1 MALLK
6 KNLPQVYSSI
16 PTTAGVYSL
25 LNQQQKPIYI
35 GKAINLRE
43 RLKQHFTDQVHS
55 KEKIITL
62 NTYFISLYE
71 TNSELAA
78 LILEANLIR
87 RYRPKYNA
95 VLLDDKSRLYIGIT
109 KEVYGKVLLVRK
121 RDLDSAKLRFIFG
134 PLSSMATAKL
144 LLRKLRS
151 GIPFCIEKKLGPKP
165 CFYSQIGLCQP
176 CPNLITGLE
185 KTVQIRLRREY
196 QNNIR
201 RLINV
206 FKGQGQTILSDFKTQ
221 LKLLSSQ
228 ENYEQAAILRDRIYY
243 LETLFQRRLDYSDRL
258 SEPNYIKELRL
269 KESRALQIALGLTK
283 LGRVECYDISNLNF
297 KEATASMVVF
307 EKGEALSDQY
317 RRFKIRGKRVFDP
330 QMLTETLSRR
340 FNHQEW
346 IRPDLLVIDG
356 GGPQLI
362 EILKFFKNQA
372 KISLPPIVG
381 LAKRPDR
388 LIVPKGE
395 ALQVLS
401 LQQFPEALNY
411 LQRMR
416 DEAHRFAK
424 KYHLHLRQKQLKKL
438 LNSVK

>member
-109 KEVYGKVLLVRK
+109 KEVYGKVLLVRR

-185 KTVQIRLRREY
+185 KTAQIKLRREY

-269 KESRALQIALGLTK
+269 KESRDLQIALGLTK

-395 ALQVLS
+395 ELQVLS